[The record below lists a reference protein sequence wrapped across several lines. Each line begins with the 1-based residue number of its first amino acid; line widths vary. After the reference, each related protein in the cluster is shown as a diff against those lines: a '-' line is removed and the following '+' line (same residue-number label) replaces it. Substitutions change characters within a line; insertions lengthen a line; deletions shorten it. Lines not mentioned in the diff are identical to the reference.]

1 MMMAIGTA
9 LIMLEDFFG
18 YLEGRESSNTL
29 KPLWKWLTDE
39 NNPLR
44 RLIEKLK
51 EGIAFIL
58 EKLTELFEKVFTE
71 ERQEKLKK
79 TVATIA
85 KALPKWQKAW
95 LRLLRRFSARSIL
108 L

>member
-1 MMMAIGTA
+1 MFAVVGAAIMAGPFGLMMMTIGTA

-18 YLEGRESSNTL
+18 YLEGRESSETL

-39 NNPLR
+39 NNPLHR
-44 RLIEKLK
+44 IIAKIG

-71 ERQEKLKK
+71 ERRN
-79 TVATIA
+79 
-85 KALPKWQKAW
+85 
-95 LRLLRRFSARSIL
+95 LRKP
-108 L
+108 